1 MADARSSEAT
11 FATRRYTTNSMQLG
25 DKADRIRLLDSSV
38 YSCDKDGTLLNKSHI
53 PLSVPLTAVQRE
65 LVGQRTSSANALSAH
80 SHPASNAEIHYKVV
94 QMVAAMDALKPTTP
108 TTTPTRKATNARA
121 SSHVAQSKGFAK
133 LLGRLYSKSASP
145 ESEAFKKRSRLGTSE
160 KVSCLTRSASQPDTN
175 RPAVSS
181 TEIRLNVDQN
191 LDKDK
196 VQQMMGVQSICQ
208 GSTSTFVRGH
218 SCGQFAMGVG
228 PEDELEVVAESGQ
241 GPEHGSRQTSW
252 SSPNPF
258 DTEEDFE
265 CDLDQGILHVSP
277 AGSSTPRIRIH
288 RSSESSAIV
297 HIGKGERIQESKI
310 RQVTFR
316 IASGSNRRSSPEDCL
331 SPDEDLGNAKKH
343 PSPSKGDLEEL
354 ERAFRRYEVR
364 PVPFEDDL
372 DADELAAT
380 SPTKVRR
387 DVDIET
393 NKVGGQSAPVGV
405 SSTHSSRIL
414 RPLGQAVTRQK
425 TKYQPASKYKPEGA
439 CADDVDELL

>member
-1 MADARSSEAT
+1 MHPVMMTRTSQVTRDPEISAAKRSSMADARASEAT

-38 YSCDKDGTLLNKSHI
+38 YSCDKDGTLLNKSHV
-53 PLSVPLTAVQRE
+53 PSSVPLTAVQRE
-65 LVGQRTSSANALSAH
+65 LVGQRTSSAKALTAH
-80 SHPASNAEIHYKVV
+80 GHPASNAEIHYKVV

-108 TTTPTRKATNARA
+108 TTTPTRKATNARS

-145 ESEAFKKRSRLGTSE
+145 ESEAFKKRSRLGTGE
-160 KVSCLTRSASQPDTN
+160 KVSSLTRSASQPDTD
-175 RPAVSS
+175 RPTVSL

-208 GSTSTFVRGH
+208 GSASTFVRSH
-218 SCGQFAMGVG
+218 SCGQLAMGVG
-228 PEDELEVVAESGQ
+228 TEDDLEVGEESGH
-241 GPEHGSRQTSW
+241 GPGHGSRRTSW

-265 CDLDQGILHVSP
+265 CDLDQGILHYS
-277 AGSSTPRIRIH
+277 AQDWSG
-288 RSSESSAIV
+288 ESACQVNLAKVV
-297 HIGKGERIQESKI
+297 HIGKGERVKESKI

-316 IASGSNRRSSPEDCL
+316 IASGSTRRSSPEDCL

-380 SPTKVRR
+380 SPT
-387 DVDIET
+387 IPST
-393 NKVGGQSAPVGV
+393 NE
-405 SSTHSSRIL
+405 RN
-414 RPLGQAVTRQK
+414 
-425 TKYQPASKYKPEGA
+425 
-439 CADDVDELL
+439 

>member
-11 FATRRYTTNSMQLG
+11 FATRRYTTNSMQLA
-25 DKADRIRLLDSSV
+25 DTADRLRLLDSSV
-38 YSCDKDGTLLNKSHI
+38 YSCDRDETLFNKSYV
-53 PLSVPLTAVQRE
+53 PLSVSLTAVQRE

-80 SHPASNAEIHYKVV
+80 GHPASNAEIHYKVV

-108 TTTPTRKATNARA
+108 TTTPTRKATNARS

-145 ESEAFKKRSRLGTSE
+145 ESEAFKKRSRLGTGE
-160 KVSCLTRSASQPDTN
+160 KVPSLTTSASLPDTN

-241 GPEHGSRQTSW
+241 GLEHGSRQTSW

-265 CDLDQGILHVSP
+265 CDLDQGILHYS
-277 AGSSTPRIRIH
+277 AQDWSG
-288 RSSESSAIV
+288 ESVCQVNLAKVV
-297 HIGKGERIQESKI
+297 HIGKGERIKESKI

-316 IASGSNRRSSPEDCL
+316 IASDSNRRSSPEDCL

-380 SPTKVRR
+380 SPTVPS
-387 DVDIET
+387 T
-393 NKVGGQSAPVGV
+393 NE
-405 SSTHSSRIL
+405 RN
-414 RPLGQAVTRQK
+414 
-425 TKYQPASKYKPEGA
+425 
-439 CADDVDELL
+439 

>member
-1 MADARSSEAT
+1 MARTSQDTRDSEISAAKRSSMADARASEAT

-25 DKADRIRLLDSSV
+25 GKADRIRLLDSSV
-38 YSCDKDGTLLNKSHI
+38 YSCDKDGTLLNKSHV

-65 LVGQRTSSANALSAH
+65 LVGQRTSSAKALSAH
-80 SHPASNAEIHYKVV
+80 GHPATNAEIYYKVV

-108 TTTPTRKATNARA
+108 TTTATRKATNARS

-145 ESEAFKKRSRLGTSE
+145 ESETFKKRSRLGTGE
-160 KVSCLTRSASQPDTN
+160 KVSSLTRSASQPDTN

-191 LDKDK
+191 LDKNK

-208 GSTSTFVRGH
+208 GGTSTFVRGH
-218 SCGQFAMGVG
+218 SCGQFAMSVG
-228 PEDELEVVAESGQ
+228 AESGH
-241 GPEHGSRQTSW
+241 GPGHSSRRTSW

-277 AGSSTPRIRIH
+277 AGSSTPRIQIH
-288 RSSESSAIV
+288 RSSESSA
-297 HIGKGERIQESKI
+297 
-310 RQVTFR
+310 T
-316 IASGSNRRSSPEDCL
+316 SGSTRRSSPEDCL

-354 ERAFRRYEVR
+354 ERAFRRYE
-364 PVPFEDDL
+364 
-372 DADELAAT
+372 
-380 SPTKVRR
+380 KVRR

-393 NKVGGQSAPVGV
+393 KKVGGQSAPVGT
-405 SSTHSSRIL
+405 SSPYSSRIL

-425 TKYQPASKYKPEGA
+425 TKCQPASKYKPAGA

>member
-1 MADARSSEAT
+1 MMVRTSQVTRDPETSAAKRSSMADARLGEAT
-11 FATRRYTTNSMQLG
+11 FATRRYTTNSMQVG
-25 DKADRIRLLDSSV
+25 DTADRIRLLDSSV
-38 YSCDKDGTLLNKSHI
+38 YSCDRDRPLSNKSHV
-53 PLSVPLTAVQRE
+53 PLSVSLTAVQRE
-65 LVGQRTSSANALSAH
+65 LLGQRTSSANALSV
-80 SHPASNAEIHYKVV
+80 HPASNAEIHYKVV
-94 QMVAAMDALKPTTP
+94 QMVAAMDALKPTAA
-108 TTTPTRKATNARA
+108 TTTPTRKAVNARA
-121 SSHVAQSKGFAK
+121 SSHVAPSKGFAK

-145 ESEAFKKRSRLGTSE
+145 ESGAFKKRSRLGTGE
-160 KVSCLTRSASQPDTN
+160 KVSSLTRSASQSDTN

-181 TEIRLNVDQN
+181 TKIRLNVDQN

-265 CDLDQGILHVSP
+265 CDLDQGILHYS
-277 AGSSTPRIRIH
+277 AQDWGG
-288 RSSESSAIV
+288 ESVCQVNLAQVV
-297 HIGKGERIQESKI
+297 HIGKGERMKKSKI

-316 IASGSNRRSSPEDCL
+316 IASGSNRRSSPEGCL
-331 SPDEDLGNAKKH
+331 SPDKDLGNAKKH

-380 SPTKVRR
+380 SPRL
-387 DVDIET
+387 
-393 NKVGGQSAPVGV
+393 P
-405 SSTHSSRIL
+405 ST
-414 RPLGQAVTRQK
+414 
-425 TKYQPASKYKPEGA
+425 
-439 CADDVDELL
+439 DERN

>member
-1 MADARSSEAT
+1 MARTSQVTRDPETSAAKRSSMADARTSEAT

-25 DKADRIRLLDSSV
+25 DTADRLRLLDSSV
-38 YSCDKDGTLLNKSHI
+38 YSCDRDGTLFNKSHV
-53 PLSVPLTAVQRE
+53 PLSVSLTAVQRE
-65 LVGQRTSSANALSAH
+65 LVGQRTSSANALRAH
-80 SHPASNAEIHYKVV
+80 GHPASNAEIHYKVV

-108 TTTPTRKATNARA
+108 ITTPTRKATNARS
-121 SSHVAQSKGFAK
+121 SSHVAHSKGFAK

-145 ESEAFKKRSRLGTSE
+145 EFEASKKRSRLGTGE
-160 KVSCLTRSASQPDTN
+160 KVPSLKTSASQPDTN

-228 PEDELEVVAESGQ
+228 PEDELEVVAESEQ
-241 GPEHGSRQTSW
+241 GLEHGSRQTSW

-265 CDLDQGILHVSP
+265 CDLDQGILHYS
-277 AGSSTPRIRIH
+277 AQDWSG
-288 RSSESSAIV
+288 ESVCQVNLAKVV
-297 HIGKGERIQESKI
+297 HISKGERIKESKI

-316 IASGSNRRSSPEDCL
+316 IASDSNRRSSPEDCL
-331 SPDEDLGNAKKH
+331 SPDEDSGNAKKH

-380 SPTKVRR
+380 SPTVPS
-387 DVDIET
+387 T
-393 NKVGGQSAPVGV
+393 NE
-405 SSTHSSRIL
+405 RN
-414 RPLGQAVTRQK
+414 
-425 TKYQPASKYKPEGA
+425 
-439 CADDVDELL
+439 